1 VRKKRMLVC
10 NGLDRGDK
18 TASDRNAR
26 CSTWGNPKTALAQE
40 EPTYS
45 GSYEQ
50 ETRSQKLNS
59 RTS

>member
-1 VRKKRMLVC
+1 MLVC

-18 TASDRNAR
+18 TASDRNAK
-26 CSTWGNPKTALAQE
+26 CSTWGNPKTALAQG